1 MITYAAIGDSLT
13 EGSVSYPWL
22 KSLESIL
29 DKKYK
34 VLNFGKNS
42 YTTENYIK
50 DLLPSVIDSK
60 PDFVTLLLG
69 INDVNGS
76 IRYPNSLNF
85 KPPQFKKNLIFI
97 INSLK
102 EQTSAKIAIMSLP
115 PIDENPKSAVFK
127 QSLKYS
133 QIIKNI
139 AKEQEIFYLPV
150 SEILLHN
157 LLYASIEKPKPKF
170 TYKHWV
176 LSMANSIIKHLF
188 LKQDYKQIS
197 HDAGLVEHADLLHLN
212 QSAEYIAG
220 LVYGFLLSQS

>member
-50 DLLPSVIDSK
+50 ELLFSVIDAK
-60 PDFVTLLLG
+60 PNFITLLLG
-69 INDVNGS
+69 LNDVNGS
-76 IRYPNSLNF
+76 IRYPNSPNF
-85 KPPQFKKNLIFI
+85 KPPQFQKNLNFI
-97 INSLK
+97 IKTLK
-102 EQTSAKIAIMSLP
+102 EKTSAKIAIMSLP
-115 PIDENPKSAVFK
+115 PIGEDINSLAFK
-127 QSLKYS
+127 QSQKYN
-133 QIIKNI
+133 QIIANI
-139 AKEQEIFYLPV
+139 AKQQAIYYLPV

-157 LLYASIEKPKPKF
+157 LLYASPNRPKSKF

-176 LSMANSIIKHLF
+176 LSMVNSIARHLF
-188 LKQDYKQIS
+188 FKQDYKKIS
-197 HDAGLVEHADLLHLN
+197 QDAGMLEHADLLHLN

-220 LVYGFLLSQS
+220 LVYGFLLSQN